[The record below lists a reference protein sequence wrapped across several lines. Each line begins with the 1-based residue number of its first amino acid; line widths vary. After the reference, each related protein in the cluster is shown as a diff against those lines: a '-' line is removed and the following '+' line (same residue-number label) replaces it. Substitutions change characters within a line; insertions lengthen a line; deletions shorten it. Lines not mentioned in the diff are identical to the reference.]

1 MTAALRLRGLV
12 SLLFV
17 LLVWE
22 TVSRLGIVPARYFPG
37 LAEIAAGA
45 AEMVRNGEL
54 LAAEAMT
61 LGRAVAGLVL
71 ATLIGIALAVLS
83 DVSPVFER
91 GFRTLTGLLQP
102 IPPAAI
108 VPLAIFGFG
117 LGLKLYIFIIV
128 MVTIWGPYL
137 NGVAALRAVPVEQI
151 LNGRMMRMTPA
162 QILWHIKLPAALP
175 QIFAGI
181 RYAAAVSLIAVV
193 VSEMIAGRDGIGY
206 LLVRKSFSIRIPETY
221 ALMFVTMVNGVLL
234 AMLVNLGRRLLTGW
248 HVKQMG
254 YPA

>member
-12 SLLFV
+12 SLFLV

-22 TVSRLGIVPARYFPG
+22 AISRLGIVPSRYFPG
-37 LAEIAAGA
+37 LVEIFAGA
-45 AEMVRNGEL
+45 AEMIRNGEL
-54 LAAEAMT
+54 VAAELLT
-61 LGRAVAGLVL
+61 LGRAIAGLLL

-83 DVSPVFER
+83 DVSPFFER
-91 GFRTLTGLLQP
+91 GLRTITGLLQP

-128 MVTIWGPYL
+128 MVTVWGPYL
-137 NGVAALRAVPVEQI
+137 NGVTALRAVPVEQI
-151 LNGRMMRMTPA
+151 LNGRMMRMTPT
-162 QILWHIKLPAALP
+162 QIMWHIKLPAAMP

-221 ALMFVTMVNGVLL
+221 ALMFVTMINGVVL

-254 YPA
+254 YLA

>member
-12 SLLFV
+12 SLLLV

-37 LAEIAAGA
+37 LTEILSGAVEMIRSGELVA
-45 AEMVRNGEL
+45 AEL
-54 LAAEAMT
+54 LT
-61 LGRAVAGLVL
+61 LGRAIAGLLL

-83 DVSPVFER
+83 DVSPFFER
-91 GFRTLTGLLQP
+91 GFRTITGLLQP

-117 LGLKLYIFIIV
+117 LGTQLYIFIIV
-128 MVTIWGPYL
+128 MVTVWGPYL

-151 LNGRMMRMTPA
+151 LNGRMMRMSA
-162 QILWHIKLPAALP
+162 AEIMWRIKLPAAMP

-221 ALMFVTMVNGVLL
+221 ALMFVTMMNGVLL

-254 YPA
+254 YLA